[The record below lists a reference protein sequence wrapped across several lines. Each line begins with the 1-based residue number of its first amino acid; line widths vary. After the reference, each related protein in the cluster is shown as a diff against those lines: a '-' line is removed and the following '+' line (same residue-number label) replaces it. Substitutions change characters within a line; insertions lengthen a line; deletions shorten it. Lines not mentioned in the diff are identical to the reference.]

1 MRRTALFCIIA
12 ASFLL
17 AVIYDSYAA
26 FLTAASVT
34 AAPLL
39 SAAAAWG
46 CRLFLRPRIE
56 FPSQADREI
65 PVPVTVK
72 LPGSAFMIPF
82 DFQIQTDDQ
91 SLYKLI
97 PSCRGSWQLSYTV
110 MHCGAFRKPGIIIF
124 WNDIFGLFR
133 FSKRISS
140 PGQILV
146 FPRLLTDIQSAS
158 QKIRRILPSFETDY
172 EGSSDLYRPGEE
184 LRHVNW
190 KASARYDDLYLRRP
204 SLSENCFLLALTL
217 PDSPEDRD
225 LAWDSWYT
233 LGCALIASRHCFTV
247 SFSDSSTEKPPVF
260 VRDLHSFRIILSRL
274 LQEQNSILTGFPSFP
289 TGSDNICLLWVTGR
303 SPVSLRGHS
312 RAVVWSTDPLCRSAS
327 FAGRKAIL
335 DFWRGPNS

>member
-97 PSCRGSWQLSYTV
+97 PSGRGSWQLSYTV

-158 QKIRRILPSFETDY
+158 QK
-172 EGSSDLYRPGEE
+172 SDVFYPLSKQIMKEAVTCTVLGRNCGMSTGKQVPVMMICICGG
-184 LRHVNW
+184 LLFQRT
-190 KASARYDDLYLRRP
+190 AS
-204 SLSENCFLLALTL
+204 FLLSLCLTRRRTAIL
-217 PDSPEDRD
+217 HGTAGIHWAVLLLHPV
-225 LAWDSWYT
+225 
-233 LGCALIASRHCFTV
+233 IASRCLFLIHPRGNRRFLSGIC
-247 SFSDSSTEKPPVF
+247 
-260 VRDLHSFRIILSRL
+260 ILSVSYCPACCR
-274 LQEQNSILTGFPSFP
+274 NRILF
-289 TGSDNICLLWVTGR
+289 
-303 SPVSLRGHS
+303 
-312 RAVVWSTDPLCRSAS
+312 
-327 FAGRKAIL
+327 
-335 DFWRGPNS
+335 

>member
-97 PSCRGSWQLSYTV
+97 PSGRGRGSCL
-110 MHCGAFRKPGIIIF
+110 
-124 WNDIFGLFR
+124 
-133 FSKRISS
+133 
-140 PGQILV
+140 
-146 FPRLLTDIQSAS
+146 IQSCTAEH
-158 QKIRRILPSFETDY
+158 L
-172 EGSSDLYRPGEE
+172 
-184 LRHVNW
+184 
-190 KASARYDDLYLRRP
+190 
-204 SLSENCFLLALTL
+204 ENRE
-217 PDSPEDRD
+217 S
-225 LAWDSWYT
+225 
-233 LGCALIASRHCFTV
+233 
-247 SFSDSSTEKPPVF
+247 
-260 VRDLHSFRIILSRL
+260 
-274 LQEQNSILTGFPSFP
+274 
-289 TGSDNICLLWVTGR
+289 
-303 SPVSLRGHS
+303 
-312 RAVVWSTDPLCRSAS
+312 
-327 FAGRKAIL
+327 
-335 DFWRGPNS
+335 